1 MRIGPAAAGQRLR
14 ESLAPRRRHREH
26 HVTQGDRASRFDHS
40 PTSGF
45 VEFAVLP
52 FDEGDRRLAVLD
64 RRPMIDEMP
73 DRDPS
78 RQLSQPTVVVAVPN
92 RAQRLGL
99 GLIDL
104 ETGELMD
111 PGVS

>member
-1 MRIGPAAAGQRLR
+1 MTNSRPTGDIDYADPGVEAYEAQHRSRTLR
-14 ESLAPRRRHREH
+14 NLR
-26 HVTQGDRASRFDHS
+26 
-40 PTSGF
+40 
-45 VEFAVLP
+45 
-52 FDEGDRRLAVLD
+52 
-64 RRPMIDEMP
+64 
-73 DRDPS
+73 
-78 RQLSQPTVVVAVPN
+78 N